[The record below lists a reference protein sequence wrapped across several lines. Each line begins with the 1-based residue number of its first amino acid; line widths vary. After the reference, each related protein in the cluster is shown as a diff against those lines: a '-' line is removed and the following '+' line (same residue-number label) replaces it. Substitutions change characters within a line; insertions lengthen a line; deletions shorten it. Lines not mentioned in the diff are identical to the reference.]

1 MKQGNAIM
9 VLNDGE
15 TYTGVKGCM
24 ILILTD
30 EDLAMIENGEH
41 LSETDPIATIQF

>member
-1 MKQGNAIM
+1 MRKGNAIM

-15 TYTGVKGCM
+15 TYTSVKGCM

-30 EDLAMIENGEH
+30 EDLEKIESGEH
-41 LSETDPIATIQF
+41 ISETAPIAKIEF

>member
-1 MKQGNAIM
+1 M

-15 TYTGVKGCM
+15 TFTSLRGCM

-30 EDLAMIENGEH
+30 EDLEKINDGEH
-41 LSETDPIATIQF
+41 ISETDPISKIEF